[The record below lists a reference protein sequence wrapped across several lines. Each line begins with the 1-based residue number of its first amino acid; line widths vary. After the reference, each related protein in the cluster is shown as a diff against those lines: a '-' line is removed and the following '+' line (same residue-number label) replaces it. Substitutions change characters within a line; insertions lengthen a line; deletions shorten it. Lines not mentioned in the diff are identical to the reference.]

1 MSFFRLAGKTGH
13 AVNFAPPPEK
23 EPITL
28 ADPEERTGDPTGV
41 TDEIIRRE
49 VQAHGVAR
57 RFGPL
62 RRLYEWVLGWAET
75 RHAGKAMA
83 ALGFSE
89 AIFFPVPA
97 DLLLV
102 ALCMGRPKRSF
113 RWALICTFWSILGGT
128 TAMLLGHLVGKERV
142 LEVMEWVYLRGKA
155 DLAFGYFEKYGFWAV
170 AVAALTPVPYMVF
183 SWLAGFAE
191 IDWWQFVLASVVFR
205 SMRFFGVGGI
215 VYVFGPRAKRFIDR
229 YFNLVT
235 VIVMALVIAAVVL
248 VHLL

>member
-1 MSFFRLAGKTGH
+1 LTQPDH
-13 AVNFAPPPEK
+13 EPVN
-23 EPITL
+23 
-28 ADPEERTGDPTGV
+28 PTGV
-41 TDEIIRRE
+41 TDELIRRE

-113 RWALICTFWSILGGT
+113 RWSLICTFWSILGGT
-128 TAMLLGHLVGKERV
+128 TAMLLGLAIGQTRV
-142 LEVMEWVYLRGKA
+142 VNAMEWLHLGEKSQ
-155 DLAFGYFEKYGFWAV
+155 LALDAFRDYGFWAV

-183 SWLAGFAE
+183 SWVAGFAE
-191 IDWWQFVLASVVFR
+191 IDWWQFVLASVIFR

-215 VYVFGPRAKRFIDR
+215 VYAFGPRAKRFIDR

-235 VIVMALVIAAVVL
+235 WLVMLPVIIVILVK
-248 VHLL
+248 LLKPLFEE